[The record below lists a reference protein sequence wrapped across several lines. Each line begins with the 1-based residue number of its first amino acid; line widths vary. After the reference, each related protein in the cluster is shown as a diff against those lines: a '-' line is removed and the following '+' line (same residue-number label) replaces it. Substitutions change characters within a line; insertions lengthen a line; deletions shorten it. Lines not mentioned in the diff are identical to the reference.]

1 MQKIY
6 LLIPILFLFVT
17 SCKKDKDNFVT
28 GTVQVKGGC
37 FSDSWLIAIDNPDP
51 AKHTFLR
58 AANFP
63 TGTLYNCSNAVFIRL
78 TPALAKAGIKIRFSG
93 ITNHLGSCLSFSEAP
108 NHIEVKEISR
118 L

>member
-1 MQKIY
+1 MQQFY
-6 LLIPILFLFVT
+6 LLILLLFLFIT

-37 FSDSWLIAIDNPDP
+37 FSDTWLIAVDNPDP
-51 AKHTFLR
+51 AKHSFLR

-63 TGTLYNCSNAVFIRL
+63 TGTLYDCSNAVFIRL